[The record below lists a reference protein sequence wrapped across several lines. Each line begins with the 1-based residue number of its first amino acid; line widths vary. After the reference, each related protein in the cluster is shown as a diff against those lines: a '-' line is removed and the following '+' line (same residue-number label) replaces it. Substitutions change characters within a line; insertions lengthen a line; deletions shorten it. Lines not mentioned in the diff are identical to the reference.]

1 MTDCLSIQ
9 RLLPDGN
16 PREAHS
22 RIDLMRAL
30 AAGIMLLLSLLL
42 CSGARAQD
50 AAAAPVSPPTQ
61 SAPVKE
67 KTPTTFFGAIAHA
80 PAKLMEGGWTVAIQL
95 LMSVL
100 AGAFAIERFARLR
113 RRAVVPEGLSARADA
128 LWREGKFAEIMALC
142 ERNPSTLGRII
153 RFIVTHKG
161 NPLTDVSRA
170 IGDIGGR
177 EMRQHIQR
185 AYPLAVV
192 GMLEPLLGLL
202 GTVLGM
208 METFAAVADA
218 GALGDASVLA
228 HGISKFLVCTGTGLF
243 IAVPCLSLYH
253 YFKLR
258 STSMMHE
265 LEEQVDGLLHG
276 WFLKQESFAA

>member
-1 MTDCLSIQ
+1 
-9 RLLPDGN
+9 
-16 PREAHS
+16 
-22 RIDLMRAL
+22 MRVVAV
-30 AAGIMLLLSLLL
+30 GIALLLSI
-42 CSGARAQD
+42 CIGSVRAQD
-50 AAAAPVSPPTQ
+50 GAPAAAPANAPA
-61 SAPVKE
+61 SAPAAAPPA
-67 KTPTTFFGAIAHA
+67 KTKAPTTIFGAIASA
-80 PAKLMEGGWTVAIQL
+80 PGKLMEGGWTVAMQL
-95 LMSVL
+95 LLSVL
-100 AGAFAIERFARLR
+100 AGAYAIERFVHLR
-113 RRAVVPEGLSARADA
+113 RKAVTPDGLAERADA
-128 LWREGKFAEIMALC
+128 LWREGKFPEIVALC
-142 ERNPSTLGRII
+142 ERTPSTLGRII
-153 RFIVTHKG
+153 KFIVLHKS

-192 GMLEPLLGLL
+192 GMIEPLLGLL

-228 HGISKFLVCTGTGLF
+228 HGISKFLICTGVGLF
-243 IAVPCLSLYH
+243 IAVPCLMLYH

-265 LEEQVDGLLHG
+265 LEEQVDDLLHG
-276 WFLKQESFAA
+276 WFLKRESFAA

>member
-1 MTDCLSIQ
+1 MIDCLSK
-9 RLLPDGN
+9 
-16 PREAHS
+16 PRVSSSGRRPEALFG
-22 RIDLMRAL
+22 IDRMRAV
-30 AAGIMLLLSLLL
+30 AAGFLLCISLLL
-42 CSGARAQD
+42 GSAPAQESAAPAS
-50 AAAAPVSPPTQ
+50 AAA
-61 SAPVKE
+61 SAPVKA
-67 KTPTTFFGAIAHA
+67 KTPHGFFATIAHA

-95 LMSVL
+95 LLSVL
-100 AGAFAIERFARLR
+100 AGAYAIERFTRLR
-113 RRAVVPEGLSARADA
+113 RKSIVPDGLAEKADA
-128 LWREGKFAEIMALC
+128 LWREGKYAEILSLC

-153 RFIVTHKG
+153 KFIVTHKG
-161 NPLTDVSRA
+161 NPITDVSRA

-228 HGISKFLVCTGTGLF
+228 HGISKFLVCTGAGLF

-276 WFLKQESFAA
+276 WFLKRESFVA